1 MRNVVTRNRLM
12 LLLVFAAMA
21 ALTLAIYSSL
31 AQRGAAQSHARQ
43 EIGNLA
49 RVAAEQQ
56 AQIIEEAKQM
66 LIGFSLIPSSIRDDR
81 LQCGQYVEQLLKKS
95 PRQYIAMGLNGAGGE
110 VYCSGTTRERSAQP
124 IVETGKF
131 SIGEYQATA
140 ANKLE
145 GLTLSHPITETR
157 GVTRLAFVTID
168 LAEFEKVAAKLPI
181 STAGLVMV
189 LDRNGIVLARNPRRI
204 ELIGQKLESAS
215 VIEKL
220 AGGKN
225 GVFYDNGADGSPQ
238 LFAYENV
245 VDDPT
250 DSAALRVLLSIPTSV
265 IHAQANETLVRNLV
279 AAVFLTLL
287 LLVGSWYGAEFFFM
301 RNVRTLLETAQRVRG
316 GDLGARTGMRY
327 GNDEL
332 SKIGKAFDEMADAL
346 QERQK
351 GIERAMH
358 NLHQQAITDSLTS
371 LHNRRYLYE
380 LLPRE
385 LVRAKR
391 NSTAMSVVIIDLD
404 HFKRVN
410 DTSGHEAGD
419 LVLREVGGLLMKSVR
434 GSDIVCRYGGE
445 EFCLVLPDAP
455 LATTLAKADDIRL
468 ALERL
473 HINYCGKSLR
483 MTASLGIAVYP
494 QHGADSDA
502 LLRAADEALYE
513 AKAAGRNRV
522 AVYNK
527 ESVTVQARMSAAP
540 GSDRG
545 AAVAQVATDTTS
557 AGVSDITS
565 IAARRG
571 HTPPLRTVDNVSKPE
586 RVAALQFLTGTTI
599 GEEVP
604 LVNKVTTVGQQGG
617 EIAVINRTSQGYFIT
632 HIEGPK
638 YPIVNGSTIE
648 SRARYLHDR
657 DVVEIAGVKMV
668 FFYK

>member
-1 MRNVVTRNRLM
+1 
-12 LLLVFAAMA
+12 
-21 ALTLAIYSSL
+21 
-31 AQRGAAQSHARQ
+31 
-43 EIGNLA
+43 
-49 RVAAEQQ
+49 
-56 AQIIEEAKQM
+56 
-66 LIGFSLIPSSIRDDR
+66 
-81 LQCGQYVEQLLKKS
+81 
-95 PRQYIAMGLNGAGGE
+95 
-110 VYCSGTTRERSAQP
+110 
-124 IVETGKF
+124 
-131 SIGEYQATA
+131 
-140 ANKLE
+140 
-145 GLTLSHPITETR
+145 
-157 GVTRLAFVTID
+157 
-168 LAEFEKVAAKLPI
+168 
-181 STAGLVMV
+181 
-189 LDRNGIVLARNPRRI
+189 
-204 ELIGQKLESAS
+204 
-215 VIEKL
+215 
-220 AGGKN
+220 
-225 GVFYDNGADGSPQ
+225 
-238 LFAYENV
+238 
-245 VDDPT
+245 
-250 DSAALRVLLSIPTSV
+250 VLLSIPTSV